1 MIYTVENTSKA
12 GRPVRVF
19 VNGNEVRK
27 AVFADTERGVVRYY
41 PEPVRIKRGTD
52 ELYTRTVRGRVTVE
66 AIH

>member
-1 MIYTVENTSKA
+1 MIYTIRNTCDV

-27 AVFADTERGVVRYY
+27 AVFADTQRGVVRYY

-52 ELYTRTVRGRVTVE
+52 ELYTRTLRGQVTVE
-66 AIH
+66 AIR